1 MDILYLLIPLSA
13 ALVLG
18 ILGVFAWA
26 LKNGQFDDLEQQGA
40 QILDLAP
47 APLDDRQAGRSAVTE
62 QSRRHETGATTEN
75 P

>member
-13 ALVLG
+13 VLVLG

-47 APLDDRQAGRSAVTE
+47 EPLDDHQAGRGAVTE

-75 P
+75 S